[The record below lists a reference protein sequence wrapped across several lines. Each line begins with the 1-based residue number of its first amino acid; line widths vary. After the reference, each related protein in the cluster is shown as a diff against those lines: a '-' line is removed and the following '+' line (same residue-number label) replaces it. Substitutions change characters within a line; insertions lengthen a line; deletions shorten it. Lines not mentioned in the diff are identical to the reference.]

1 MDGMQLKVRAAFR
14 RRPEA
19 CRIALRLP
27 SCIPMQSQAQ
37 SWVET
42 MEPESVN
49 PRSGLVVLCL
59 ASQVC
64 SKAPGGTAVVA
75 KEGRK
80 R

>member
-1 MDGMQLKVRAAFR
+1 MDGMQPKVRAAFR

-27 SCIPMQSQAQ
+27 SCIAMQSQAQ
-37 SWVET
+37 TGRQKS
-42 MEPESVN
+42 SVN
-49 PRSGLVVLCL
+49 CLSPRFALVVLCL

-64 SKAPGGTAVVA
+64 LKAPGGTAVVA